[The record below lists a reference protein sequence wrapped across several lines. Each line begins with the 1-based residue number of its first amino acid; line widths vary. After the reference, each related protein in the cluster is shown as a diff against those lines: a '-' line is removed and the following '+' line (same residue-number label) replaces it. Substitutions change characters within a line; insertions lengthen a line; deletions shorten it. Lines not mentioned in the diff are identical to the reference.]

1 MKVKEFE
8 GNKIVISKPKL
19 KNQTFVASTKL
30 SVPIDLEKTSATLE
44 NSTYEPEHFPGLIIR
59 MAKSKC
65 VILLFASGKLVC
77 TAAKEQDIY
86 DAIHKLKAQLNLL
99 EVQQ

>member
-19 KNQTFVASTKL
+19 KTQTFVASTRL
-30 SVPIDLEKTSATLE
+30 SISIDLEKTSSTLE

-59 MAKSKC
+59 MDKPKC

-77 TAAKEQDIY
+77 TASKEQDIY
-86 DAIHKLKAQLNLL
+86 DAIYKLKMQLNLL
-99 EVQQ
+99 EVKQ

>member
-19 KNQTFVASTKL
+19 KTQTFVASTSL
-30 SVPIDLEKTSATLE
+30 SATIDLEKTSAILK
-44 NSTYEPEHFPGLIIR
+44 NSTYEPEHFPGLVIR
-59 MAKSKC
+59 VEKTKG

-77 TAAKEQDIY
+77 TAAKEQEIY
-86 DAIHKLKAQLNLL
+86 EAIQKLKSQLNR
-99 EVQQ
+99 VRG